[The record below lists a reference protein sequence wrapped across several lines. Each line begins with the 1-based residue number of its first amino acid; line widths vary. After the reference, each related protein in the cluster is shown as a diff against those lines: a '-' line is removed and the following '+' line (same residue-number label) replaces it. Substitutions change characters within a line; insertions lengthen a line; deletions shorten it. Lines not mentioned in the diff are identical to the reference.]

1 VIIQFSESN
10 SLASRKMISNLKLQ
24 EKNMFSR
31 ILRLLGTALN
41 AYSFYSNPIRFLATL
56 FAVLIIP
63 YLAYIFWGA
72 VVIIVLAVF
81 GIYFIYEAI
90 RPTISN
96 KGSHHH

>member
-1 VIIQFSESN
+1 
-10 SLASRKMISNLKLQ
+10 
-24 EKNMFSR
+24 MFSR
-31 ILRLLGTALN
+31 ILRLLGTGLN
-41 AYSFYSNPIRFLATL
+41 AYSFYSSPVRFLTTL
-56 FAVLIIP
+56 IAIIIIP

-72 VVIIVLAVF
+72 VVIIVLAAL